1 MAGHTIDVGI
11 VAAKGGGPALW
22 ALAGIMIMVAAL
34 VVTPARAAAA
44 DLQPL
49 GPGILVPG
57 AEEGGESP
65 RTGDGVTL
73 FTPLDGDLG
82 AGAAGFAIPCLG
94 LGAAGRPL
102 NTCLG
107 LGGGLDRTPSVVGFG
122 LHYGHDGWLHLGAGV
137 GVEAAGGRGASD
149 GGLTW
154 AGPRL
159 GDTATAEI
167 SGRRM
172 SGSLS
177 AIVDVN
183 ALTGLELG
191 GMRPFLGAGVSVG
204 QVHTDPG
211 SGGGA
216 GLSVTETT
224 AHGMTWGA
232 ALGSNVVV
240 SDGITLDFAYRYS
253 GQEATGPLDPS
264 LGARMGVG
272 GAGAAGE
279 GGDAANHGMSIGL
292 RLSF

>member
-1 MAGHTIDVGI
+1 MACHTNDAGI
-11 VAAKGGGPALW
+11 AAVKGGRPVPW
-22 ALAGIMIMVAAL
+22 ALAGVMVAAL
-34 VVTPARAAAA
+34 VMIPGQAIAA

-49 GPGILVPG
+49 EPGTLASG
-57 AEEGGESP
+57 TGDAGESP
-65 RTGDGVTL
+65 GTADGVTVM
-73 FTPLDGDLG
+73 TPLDGDLG

-94 LGAAGRPL
+94 LGAATRPL
-102 NTCLG
+102 TTCLG

-137 GVEAAGGRGASD
+137 GVDAPGGRVASG

-154 AGPRL
+154 ARPHPGEMAAA
-159 GDTATAEI
+159 GI
-167 SGRRM
+167 SGQRL

-204 QVHTDPG
+204 QVHAAPV
-211 SGGGA
+211 SGGGP

-232 ALGSNVVV
+232 TLGSNVVV

-272 GAGAAGE
+272 GSGVTGE
-279 GGDAANHGMSIGL
+279 GGDATNHGMSIGL